1 MSTAVLLTGATG
13 FLGRDLLRKF
23 VTELPPEQTIY
34 CLIRGH
40 AHDGDKDRHLSP
52 QQLAESRLHTLL
64 GELGFHDRAA
74 PQVARVRAIAGD
86 ISHANLGV
94 TAEAYEDLAAHVEH
108 IYHGAATVRFDQPL
122 PEARRI
128 NVEGTR
134 QILDLALRISRDGRP
149 VRLSYIG
156 TSFVAGTRRGRILES
171 ELVVEQT
178 FHNTYEQTKAEA
190 EALVRRAMSEKGL
203 CATLFRPSIIVGNS
217 KTGET
222 SSFKVMYWPLKV
234 FSRGLIPIVPASRA
248 GIVDMVPIDYV
259 TAAIWELSQRSD
271 TNGGCYHLAAGPDS
285 STTIG
290 EALDLAAA
298 FFRVRKPLFVP
309 IETFERYVRPVFNF
323 LFRGKRRQALDAG
336 RVYVPYLNY
345 QASFDTQQVKAAL
358 SGTGIEPPL
367 VTHYFERLIQFC
379 VDSDWGKRDPSVSAS
394 RRTRQ

>member
-1 MSTAVLLTGATG
+1 MPSAVLLTGSTG
-13 FLGRDLLRKF
+13 FLGRDLLKKLIE
-23 VTELPPEQTIY
+23 ELPTQQTIY

-40 AHDGDKDRHLSP
+40 EKDSSVSDRP
-52 QQLAESRLHTLL
+52 TETARARLKKLL
-64 GELGFHDRAA
+64 TELGYERHDE
-74 PQVARVRAIAGD
+74 PKVQRVCAISGD
-86 ISHANLGV
+86 ISHQNLG
-94 TAEAYEDLAAHVEH
+94 TQPSDYETLIQHVSH
-108 IYHGAATVRFDQPL
+108 IFHGAATVRFDLPL
-122 PEARRI
+122 PEARLI
-128 NVEGTR
+128 NVVGTKH
-134 QILDLALRISRDGRP
+134 ILDLTERIHASGQP
-149 VRLSYIG
+149 IRLSYIG
-156 TSFVAGTRRGRILES
+156 TSFVAGTRKGRILES
-171 ELVVEQT
+171 DLTVEQP

-271 TNGGCYHLAAGPDS
+271 TKGGCYHLAAGPDS